1 MDRSSKHRL
10 CVVTV
15 ITFIWDRSVR
25 IASYS
30 RSDRSRN
37 CRVGAPVGHAFDAFF
52 LLSSH
57 LASRLYSHPPSRLDH
72 RRKTTANESLS
83 IPLSQPPAF
92 PFSSYLFFSFLY
104 TLGNDDRFS
113 AAAARHSYAPEHSS
127 IDFSS
132 FSLTFSFFSFY
143 NFPERS
149 AQRLRVYLPIPDADP
164 LTNGYDYQSVGTHVF
179 KLPPRRGR
187 H

>member
-37 CRVGAPVGHAFDAFF
+37 CRVGAPVGHTFDTFF

-57 LASRLYSHPPSRLDH
+57 LASHLYSHPPSRLDH
-72 RRKTTANESLS
+72 QHKTTTNESLS
-83 IPLSQPPAF
+83 IPLSQPPTF
-92 PFSSYLFFSFLY
+92 PLLSHFFSFFLV
-104 TLGNDDRFS
+104 L
-113 AAAARHSYAPEHSS
+113 
-127 IDFSS
+127 
-132 FSLTFSFFSFY
+132 
-143 NFPERS
+143 
-149 AQRLRVYLPIPDADP
+149 
-164 LTNGYDYQSVGTHVF
+164 
-179 KLPPRRGR
+179 
-187 H
+187 